1 MKKILS
7 KIKYWLDW
15 HGYFGRVTMLSI
27 FVEHFNLSE
36 DEEEMLN
43 KCVEMHLLKESVCFS
58 EDRSEAYLVVSIR
71 DCLRLLKLR
80 RKNLEN
86 YL

>member
-7 KIKYWLDW
+7 KIKYWLYW
-15 HGYFGRVTMLSI
+15 HGYFGKVTMLST
-27 FVEHFNLSE
+27 FVEHFNLSK

-43 KCVEMHLLKESVCFS
+43 KCVSLHLLKESVCLF
-58 EDRSEAYLVVSIR
+58 EDKSKAWIVVSIR
-71 DCLRLLKLR
+71 DCIRLLKLR
-80 RKNLEN
+80 RKNMEN

>member
-1 MKKILS
+1 MKKILF

-15 HGYFGRVTMLSI
+15 HGYFGKVTMLST
-27 FVEHFNLSE
+27 FVEHFNLSK

-43 KCVEMHLLKESVCFS
+43 KCVSLHLLKESVCLS
-58 EDRSEAYLVVSIR
+58 EDKSKACIVVSIR
-71 DCLRLLKLR
+71 DCIRLLKLR
-80 RKNLEN
+80 RKNMEN

>member
-15 HGYFGRVTMLSI
+15 HGYFGKVTMLST
-27 FVEHFNLSE
+27 FVEHFNLSK

-43 KCVEMHLLKESVCFS
+43 KCVSLHLLKESVSLS
-58 EDRSEAYLVVSIR
+58 EDKSKACIVVSIR
-71 DCLRLLKLR
+71 DCIRLLKLR
-80 RKNLEN
+80 RKNMEN
-86 YL
+86 KL